1 MLVGYWVGW
10 SVGYGYVRVEV
21 FSIGLRKVDA
31 SGCDM
36 LLVYLGYLSVEFTPP
51 MKPVLIFLAIGVYKD
66 LQTFDFY

>member
-10 SVGYGYVRVEV
+10 LDGYGYVRVEV